1 MMVGE
6 IINAMAGQELQTP
19 IEIALG
25 IDEKGMTTAKRLYEF
40 LELNPTHYSRWCKSN
55 ITNNEFAEENVDYWA
70 FALNGERDFNPNPT
84 QDFKLTAHFAKKL
97 SMKGSGERAEQAR
110 EYFTRL
116 DEKMKEIA
124 VDQSKLSPL
133 LQLLISMELKQRQQE
148 RKIRELEILMGQQ
161 DGEIRDLENRIG
173 QQDSGTSQRQQDAA
187 PKKTRNE
194 LTDAERDARQWALRS
209 IGRIAESHFFKGIYN
224 RYQQVYLE
232 SYDRLE
238 RMADCDL
245 SELVAEAK
253 EKAKREGASKTKI
266 KNISRQTVIAGDPML
281 RKKYESVIRDM
292 LLVYCG
298 ELEGF

>member
-40 LELNPTHYSRWCKSN
+40 LELNPRNYSHWCKRN
-55 ITNNEFAEENVDYWA
+55 ILNNEFAEENVDYWA
-70 FALNGERDFNPNPT
+70 FVLNDEWGGQATTDY
-84 QDFKLTAHFAKKL
+84 KLTAHFAKKL

-116 DEKMKEIA
+116 DEKIKEIA

>member
-40 LELNPTHYSRWCKSN
+40 LELNPRNYARWCKSN
-55 ITNNEFAEENVDYWA
+55 ITGNEFAERDIDYYSSSMKSEGKGN
-70 FALNGERDFNPNPT
+70 FAE
-84 QDFKLTAHFAKKL
+84 DFKLTAHFAKKL

-298 ELEGF
+298 EIVNF

>member
-1 MMVGE
+1 MVGE
-6 IINAMAGQELQTP
+6 IINAMAGDLQTP

-40 LELNPTHYSRWCKSN
+40 LELNPRNYSHWCKRN
-55 ITNNEFAEENVDYWA
+55 ILNNEFAEENVDYWA
-70 FALNGERDFNPNPT
+70 FVLNDEWGGQATTDY
-84 QDFKLTAHFAKKL
+84 KLTAHFAKKL

-209 IGRIAESHFFKGIYN
+209 IGRIAESYFFKGIYN

>member
-1 MMVGE
+1 MIVGE

-19 IEIALG
+19 IEIVLG

-40 LELNPTHYSRWCKSN
+40 LELNTRNYSHWCKRN
-55 ITNNEFAEENVDYWA
+55 ILNNEFAEENVDYWA
-70 FALNGERDFNPNPT
+70 FVLNDEWGGQATTDY
-84 QDFKLTAHFAKKL
+84 KLTAHFAKKL

-110 EYFTRL
+110 EYFSRL

-124 VDQSKLSPL
+124 INRKQLSPM
-133 LQLLISMELKQRQQE
+133 LQLLISMELKQKQQDE
-148 RKIRELEILMGQQ
+148 KIRELE
-161 DGEIRDLENRIG
+161 NRIG
-173 QQDSGTSQRQQDAA
+173 KQDSGTSQRQQDAA

-194 LTDAERDARQWALRS
+194 LTDAERNARQWALRS

-245 SELVAEAK
+245 GELVAEAK

-298 ELEGF
+298 EMVNF

>member
-6 IINAMAGQELQTP
+6 IINAMAGDLQTP

-40 LELNPTHYSRWCKSN
+40 LELNPRNYSHWCKRN
-55 ITNNEFAEENVDYWA
+55 ILNNEFAEENVDYWA
-70 FALNGERDFNPNPT
+70 FVLNDEWGGQATTDY
-84 QDFKLTAHFAKKL
+84 KLTAHFAKKL

-209 IGRIAESHFFKGIYN
+209 IGRIAESYFFKGIYN

>member
-1 MMVGE
+1 MIVGE

-19 IEIALG
+19 IEIVLG

-40 LELNPTHYSRWCKSN
+40 LELNPRNYSHWCKRN
-55 ITNNEFAEENVDYWA
+55 ILNNEFAEENVDYWA
-70 FALNGERDFNPNPT
+70 FVLNDEWGGQATTDY
-84 QDFKLTAHFAKKL
+84 KLTAHFAKKL

-110 EYFTRL
+110 EYFSRL

-124 VDQSKLSPL
+124 INRKQLSPM
-133 LQLLISMELKQRQQE
+133 LQLLISMELKQKQQDE
-148 RKIRELEILMGQQ
+148 KIRELE
-161 DGEIRDLENRIG
+161 NRIG
-173 QQDSGTSQRQQDAA
+173 KQDSGTSQRQQDAA

-194 LTDAERDARQWALRS
+194 LTDAERNARQWALRS

-245 SELVAEAK
+245 GELVAEAK

-298 ELEGF
+298 EMVNF

>member
-6 IINAMAGQELQTP
+6 IINAMAGDLQTP

-40 LELNPTHYSRWCKSN
+40 LELNPRNYSHWCKRN
-55 ITNNEFAEENVDYWA
+55 ILNNEFAEENVDYWA
-70 FALNGERDFNPNPT
+70 FVLNDECGGQATTDY
-84 QDFKLTAHFAKKL
+84 KLTAHFAKKL

-209 IGRIAESHFFKGIYN
+209 IGRIAESYFFKGIYN